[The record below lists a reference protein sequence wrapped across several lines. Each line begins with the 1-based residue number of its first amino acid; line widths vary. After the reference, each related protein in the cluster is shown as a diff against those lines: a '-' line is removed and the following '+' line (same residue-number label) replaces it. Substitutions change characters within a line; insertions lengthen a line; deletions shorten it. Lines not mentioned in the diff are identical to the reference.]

1 MRNPEEVPMHRVTVL
16 IATFLLLAG
25 CASPTP
31 YAPLADRYG
40 YAEQQ
45 IEDNRYRVTFN
56 GNTVT
61 AKETVENYL
70 LYRAAE
76 LTRTRGYDYFELTDR
91 DTDKSTRY
99 LSNYSTFGHFRSR
112 HDRFGFSHS
121 AGPGFVTGTTRPI
134 TEYEAT
140 ATILLFRGDKPADK
154 AQAYDARDVLQRLGP
169 KIRRPAPPA
178 PS

>member
-1 MRNPEEVPMHRVTVL
+1 MLKLIHTVPVL
-16 IATFLLLAG
+16 LFLAA

-31 YAPLADRYG
+31 YAPLFDRYG

-45 IEDNRYRVTFN
+45 IEDNRYRVTFT

-61 AKETVENYL
+61 AKETVETYL

-76 LTRTRGYDYFELTDR
+76 LTRARGYDYFELTDR
-91 DTDKSTRY
+91 DTEKSTRY
-99 LSNYSTFGHFRSR
+99 LSNYTTFGHFRSR
-112 HDRFGFSHS
+112 HDRFGLSHS
-121 AGPGFVTGTTRPI
+121 AGPGFVTGTSRPI

-140 ATILLFRGDKPADK
+140 ATILLFRGRKPDEK
-154 AQAYDARDVLQRLGP
+154 AQAYDARDVLNRLGP
-169 KIRRPAPPA
+169 TIRRPAPPA

>member
-1 MRNPEEVPMHRVTVL
+1 MSKL
-16 IATFLLLAG
+16 ICAITALLFLAA

-31 YAPLADRYG
+31 YAPLTDRYG

-45 IEDNRYRVTFN
+45 LEDNRYRVTFT

-99 LSNYSTFGHFRSR
+99 LSNYTTFGHFRSR
-112 HDRFGFSHS
+112 HDRFGLHHS
-121 AGPGFVTGTTRPI
+121 AGPGFVTGTSRPI

-140 ATILLFRGDKPADK
+140 ATILLFRGEKPGDK
-154 AQAYDARDVLQRLGP
+154 AQAYDARDVLQRLAP
-169 KIRRPAPPA
+169 KIRRPAPPT

>member
-1 MRNPEEVPMHRVTVL
+1 MFKLTL
-16 IATFLLLAG
+16 AATALLFLAA

-31 YAPLADRYG
+31 YAPLFERYG

-45 IEDNRYRVTFN
+45 IEDNRYRVTFT

-61 AKETVENYL
+61 EKETVENYL

-76 LTRTRGYDYFELTDR
+76 LTRVRGYDYFELTDR
-91 DTDKSTRY
+91 DTEKSTRY
-99 LSNYSTFGHFRSR
+99 LSNYTTFGHFRSR
-112 HDRFGFSHS
+112 HDRFGLSHS
-121 AGPGFVTGTTRPI
+121 AGPGFVTGTSRPI

-140 ATILLFRGDKPADK
+140 ATILLFRGKKPDEK

-169 KIRRPAPPA
+169 TIRRPAPPA

>member
-1 MRNPEEVPMHRVTVL
+1 MFKL
-16 IATFLLLAG
+16 ICAIAALPLLAA

-45 IEDNRYRVTFN
+45 IEDNRYRVTFT
-56 GNTVT
+56 GNNVTV
-61 AKETVENYL
+61 KETVENYL

-99 LSNYSTFGHFRSR
+99 LSNYTTFGHFRSR
-112 HDRFGFSHS
+112 HNRFGLSHS

-169 KIRRPAPPA
+169 RIRRPAPPA

>member
-1 MRNPEEVPMHRVTVL
+1 MFKLICTVTAL
-16 IATFLLLAG
+16 LLLAA

-45 IEDNRYRVTFN
+45 LEDNRYRVTFT

-99 LSNYSTFGHFRSR
+99 LSNYTTFGHFRSR
-112 HDRFGFSHS
+112 HDRFGLSHS
-121 AGPGFVTGTTRPI
+121 AGPGFVTGTARPI

-140 ATILLFRGDKPADK
+140 ATILLFRGNKPDDK
-154 AQAYDARDVLQRLGP
+154 AQAYDARDVLLRLGP
-169 KIRRPAPPA
+169 RIRRPAPPA

>member
-1 MRNPEEVPMHRVTVL
+1 MLKLILTVPVL
-16 IATFLLLAG
+16 LFVAA

-31 YAPLADRYG
+31 YAPLFDQYG

-45 IEDNRYRVTFN
+45 IEDNRYRVTFT
-56 GNTVT
+56 GNAVT

-76 LTRTRGYDYFELTDR
+76 LTRARGYDYFELTDR

-99 LSNYSTFGHFRSR
+99 LSNYTTFGHFRSR
-112 HDRFGFSHS
+112 HDRFGLSHS
-121 AGPGFVTGTTRPI
+121 AGPGFVTGTSRPI
-134 TEYEAT
+134 TEYAAA
-140 ATILLFRGDKPADK
+140 ATILLFRGKKPGER
-154 AQAYDARDVLQRLGP
+154 AQAYDARDVLNRLGP
-169 KIRRPAPPA
+169 RIQRPAPPA